1 MSDST
6 PKLEIRRQKPRV
18 SNLQTAV
25 IGIVVIAFVCYLVF
39 GGGLPFT
46 GSGFELKAVFTSN
59 TDLHIPSPVRIAG
72 VQVGEVTGVERIKG
86 SPNAGIVV
94 MQIDNSGLPIHADAT
109 ADIRSRIFLEG
120 NFYVDLHP
128 GTPES
133 RILHSGATLPAANTS
148 GPVQLDR
155 ILSSLDTSARAN
167 LQKLVQGFGAAL
179 NKPRRQRRTTGAQ
192 GLNNALKYSAD
203 SFEAS
208 AIVNQALLGTHS
220 GDLSGVVKGESKI
233 FKGLAASGAQLPEL
247 VDSFDHTMGALAA
260 HQQDL
265 SAAVAALPAVLR
277 ATIGADKALDASF
290 APTDAFAKALTP
302 SIKQLGTTI
311 NVTLPWLQQL
321 TKLNSPSEL
330 EGLLKELTP
339 AVSNTSAAVRA
350 TTSLISRGRE
360 ALGVLQQGAGPDGQ
374 REDHGRQLI
383 TERAGRL
390 PAAVPERR
398 RPHRRDPELRRQR
411 PLRARHRWRRR
422 HRIKSGPAAAGRCT
436 AMRCC
441 RRRAR
446 FRHSRPSGKAPALNG
461 RSCPASR
468 KRRRTSTARPRG
480 GAVKHAIKTHPGL
493 PCHRGAGRARDRDGR
508 LHPRASAVVHLRPQ
522 LLPGQRR
529 VRDRR
534 GGRPRARASR

>member
-1 MSDST
+1 MSDVA

-18 SNLQTAV
+18 SNLQAAIV
-25 IGIVVIAFVCYLVF
+25 GIVVIVCACYLVF

-46 GSGFELKAVFTSN
+46 GSGFQLKAVFTAN

-94 MQIDNSGLPIHADAT
+94 MQIDNNGLPIHADAT

-179 NKPRRQRRTTGAQ
+179 NRPGADGMTGAQ

-208 AIVNQALLGTHS
+208 AIVNQALLGTHP
-220 GDLSGVVKGESKI
+220 GDLTGVVKGESKI

-247 VDSFDHTMGALAA
+247 VDSLDQTMGALAA

-302 SIKQLGTTI
+302 SIRQLGTTI
-311 NVTLPWLQQL
+311 KVTLPWLQQL

-330 EGLLKELTP
+330 EGLLKELAP
-339 AVSNTSAAVRA
+339 AVRNTSAAVRG
-350 TTSLISRGRE
+350 TTSLISQAARFSECISKVLVPTGNEKISVDGSPPQGLDVDQQLFQSVVGLTGATQNFDGNGRYVR
-360 ALGVLQQGAGPDGQ
+360 ATVGGGATP
-374 REDHGRQLI
+374 I
-383 TERAGRL
+383 KTRAT
-390 PAAVPERR
+390 
-398 RPHRRDPELRRQR
+398 
-411 PLRARHRWRRR
+411 
-422 HRIKSGPAAAGRCT
+422 AAAGSLYGNAVLPALGT
-436 AMRCC
+436 
-441 RRRAR
+441 
-446 FRHSRPSGKAPALNG
+446 FPSFPSSGSAPAL
-461 RSCPASR
+461 RSNVPCFTQTAPDLNSAS
-468 KRRRTSTARPRG
+468 
-480 GAVKHAIKTHPGL
+480 
-493 PCHRGAGRARDRDGR
+493 
-508 LHPRASAVVHLRPQ
+508 Q
-522 LLPGQRR
+522 GQ
-529 VRDRR
+529 
-534 GGRPRARASR
+534 GP